1 MDKVQHFASD
11 KYDLS
16 YGDAESAY
24 MANDQGANMQV
35 EDLTKRLAAR

>member
-35 EDLTKRLAAR
+35 EDLTKRLTAR